1 VRGKEHPTAKSNALL
16 HFSARSIS
24 CSCHCRPERD
34 VGLAQPRLSGSDFC
48 GGGTFNTFYTGVSAG
63 RRATLTVSR
72 TTSTDCSELFCSR
85 TNPASRRMVT
95 MREAARAEARTR
107 ADARIGARVLLLAEL
122 RRQRRRLQYA
132 ARREAR
138 AVVSNLPSTRQGHQI
153 LVPPIL
159 QEQSDA

>member
-1 VRGKEHPTAKSNALL
+1 
-16 HFSARSIS
+16 
-24 CSCHCRPERD
+24 
-34 VGLAQPRLSGSDFC
+34 
-48 GGGTFNTFYTGVSAG
+48 
-63 RRATLTVSR
+63 
-72 TTSTDCSELFCSR
+72 
-85 TNPASRRMVT
+85 